1 MKNEYEDLALDM
13 LSAMNSPKLSEKVP
27 DLKNLAMSEDGQRIK
42 EKFADS
48 DLVKKAMKSGDTG
61 DLQRLLTSVL
71 QTEEGQRLA
80 KQLNNMFK

>member
-13 LSAMNSPKLSEKVP
+13 LSAMNSGKISDKVP

-48 DLVKKAMKSGDTG
+48 DLIRKAMKSGDTG
-61 DLQRLLTSVL
+61 DLQRLLSSVL

-80 KQLNNMFK
+80 KQLSGMFK

>member
-1 MKNEYEDLALDM
+1 MNNEFEGLAIDM
-13 LSAMNSPKLSEKVP
+13 LNAMNSAKISEKVP

-48 DLVKKAMKSGDTG
+48 DLVRKAMKSGDTG
-61 DLQRLLTSVL
+61 DLQRLLSSVL

-80 KQLNNMFK
+80 KQISDMFK